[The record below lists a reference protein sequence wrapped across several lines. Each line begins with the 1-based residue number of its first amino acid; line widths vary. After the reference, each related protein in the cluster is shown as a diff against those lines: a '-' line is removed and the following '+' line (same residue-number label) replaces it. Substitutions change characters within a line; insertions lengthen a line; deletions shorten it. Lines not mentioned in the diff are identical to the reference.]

1 MSLTAFFFV
10 PAVIFLA
17 LVAPLWLL
25 LHYWTQAKARKG
37 LSDEERELLT
47 NAVRVAERLEKRVMT
62 LETILDAEHD
72 GWRTADNRAD
82 DDQRPREH

>member
-10 PAVIFLA
+10 PAVIFLSI
-17 LVAPLWLL
+17 VAPLWLI

-37 LSDEERELLT
+37 ISNEERELLN
-47 NAVRVAERLEKRVMT
+47 NALSTAERLEKRVVT

-72 GWRTADNRAD
+72 GWRTFDNQQ